1 MSGQNEITFYPI
13 HDAESR
19 RWQLD
24 PSNPISPYYGFIG
37 NRRALDKVIRID
49 FETLGRYNHLCSD
62 LNLAVIGEA
71 GCGKNELVKRHAR
84 ANKLPFVEISPKSIK
99 RVQDIFVEID
109 RVCSAWKDSEG
120 RKLDLQLVEYVGDYD
135 YLIPPVNVF
144 IDEVHALAAPVV
156 QGLLKATEFK
166 DAMLVTEKNI
176 RVNCKNV
183 HWIIATT
190 DRGKLFDAFD
200 TRFTKVILN
209 LYTKDEVA
217 QIIQGENKDWDL
229 TTCKLVAHFCGR
241 VPREALAFAREMR
254 LEHNMNSN
262 LSWKDVAYK
271 IANDNEIDP
280 FGMTFKRLAIIKALG
295 QGPIGKAN
303 LPVIAGVKV
312 EELEKFIMPWLLAT
326 TSDQES
332 MVGVDTRGYHI
343 TKAGIAELDKRN
355 ISHLTVEDLA
365 A

>member
-1 MSGQNEITFYPI
+1 MVNGQNEVSFFPQGSEPP
-13 HDAESR
+13 DADVR
-19 RWQLD
+19 RLFLD
-24 PSNPISPYYGFIG
+24 PSNPVSPYFGFIG

-71 GCGKNELVKRHAR
+71 GCGKNELVKRHAK
-84 ANKLPFVEISPKSIK
+84 ANRLPLVEISPKSIK
-99 RVQDIFVEID
+99 RVQDILVEIN
-109 RVCSAWKDSEG
+109 RVCSNW
-120 RKLDLQLVEYVGDYD
+120 RIPIPLVELVGDYD
-135 YLIPPVNVF
+135 FLIPPVNVF
-144 IDEVHALAAPVV
+144 IDEVHALAAPIV
-156 QGLLKATEFK
+156 QGLLKATEYK

-200 TRFTKVILN
+200 TRFTKCILN
-209 LYTKDEVA
+209 LYTKEEVA
-217 QIIQGENKDWDL
+217 KIVQTENTDWDL
-229 TTCKLVAHFCGR
+229 ATCRLVAHFCGR
-241 VPREALAFAREMR
+241 IPREALAFAREMR
-254 LEHNMNSN
+254 LEHNMNPN

-280 FGMTFKRLAIIKALG
+280 FGMTFKRLAILKALG
-295 QGPIGKAN
+295 QGPVGKAN
-303 LPVIAGVKV
+303 LPIVAGVKV

-326 TSDQES
+326 TDDQES

-343 TKAGIAELDKRN
+343 TKAGIAELDKRK
-355 ISHLTVEDLA
+355 IPHLTMDDLA